1 MNKVFNF
8 ADNEDLLSKLT
19 DAITKAVGV
28 DTKFYLEC
36 NPDETHNTI
45 RLLRGDKINSNLR
58 SMVASDSVE
67 LKAIRRGSWEG

>member
-45 RLLRGDKINSNLR
+45 RLLRGDKIKYITSRLNTS
-58 SMVASDSVE
+58 
-67 LKAIRRGSWEG
+67 EG